1 MHVTI
6 SNNTFKVTNCDFEN
20 GYKYGRYNKK
30 TENDELIT
38 HRDQL
43 VVVDNIETLIKMI
56 RGQQVML
63 DKDLATLYGV
73 EAKVLN
79 QAVKRNVERFPDDFR
94 FQLTKEE
101 CLRSQIVTLN
111 EKRGQHLKY
120 MPYAFTEQ
128 GVAMLSSVLRS
139 KTAIEVNIQIMRAFV
154 SMRHFMVNN
163 ASVFSRLETIEYHQ
177 LEMQQHQQETD
188 KRIDEV
194 FRRLDEGNAKPKQ
207 GVFYNGQ
214 VYDAYTFVSDLIKSA
229 KKRIILIDNYVDET
243 VLTLLDKRENCVS
256 AVIYT
261 QQISRHFQLDID
273 RHNAQ
278 YAPIDVETFRLSHDR
293 FLCIDDDVYHIGAS
307 IKDLGKKWFGFSKM
321 EILTPDELVERINRE

>member
-1 MHVTI
+1 MANNIDKKEPVAICDQSKIDVT
-6 SNNTFKVTNCDFEN
+6 KCDN
-20 GYKYGRYNKK
+20 H
-30 TENDELIT
+30 ELAG
-38 HRDQL
+38 
-43 VVVDNIETLIKMI
+43 NIEPLIKVI

-73 EAKVLN
+73 ETRVLN
-79 QAVKRNVERFPDDFR
+79 QTVKRNIERFPDDFR
-94 FQLTKEE
+94 FELSREE
-101 CLRSQIVTLN
+101 CLRSQIVISN
-111 EKRGQHLKY
+111 GRGGNRY
-120 MPYAFTEQ
+120 STYAFTEQ

-139 KTAIEVNIQIMRAFV
+139 QTAIEVNIQIMRAFV

-163 ASVFSRLETIEYHQ
+163 ASVFSRLETMEYHQ
-177 LEMQQHQQETD
+177 LEILQHQQDTD
-188 KRIDEV
+188 KHIEATNKRIDEV

-214 VYDAYTFVSDLIKSA
+214 IYDAYTFVSDLIKSA
-229 KKRIILIDNYVDET
+229 KKRIVLIDNYVDET
-243 VLTLLDKRENCVS
+243 VLTLLDKRDNNVS
-256 AVIYT
+256 ATIYT
-261 QQISRHFQLDID
+261 QQISRQFQLDID

-321 EILTPDELVERINRE
+321 EILTPDELVKRINRG

>member
-1 MHVTI
+1 MA
-6 SNNTFKVTNCDFEN
+6 NNIEHQDKDELVTNCDQSKIDVT
-20 GYKYGRYNKK
+20 KYDDHK
-30 TENDELIT
+30 LAS
-38 HRDQL
+38 
-43 VVVDNIETLIKMI
+43 NIEPLIKAI

-73 EAKVLN
+73 ETKVLN
-79 QAVKRNVERFPDDFR
+79 QTVKRNIERFPDDFR
-94 FQLTKEE
+94 FGLSREE
-101 CLRSQIVTLN
+101 CLRSQIVISN
-111 EKRGQHLKY
+111 GRGGNRY
-120 MPYAFTEQ
+120 STYAFTEQ

-139 KTAIEVNIQIMRAFV
+139 QTAIEVNIQIMRAFV

-163 ASVFSRLETIEYHQ
+163 ASMFSRLETIEYHQ
-177 LEMQQHQQETD
+177 LEILQHQQDTDKHLQESD
-188 KRIDEV
+188 KRIEEV

-214 VYDAYTFVSDLIKSA
+214 IYDAYTFVSDLIKSA
-229 KKRIILIDNYVDET
+229 KKRIVLIDNYVDET
-243 VLTLLDKRENCVS
+243 VLTLLDKRDNNVS
-256 AVIYT
+256 AIIYT
-261 QQISRHFQLDID
+261 QQISRQFQLDID

-321 EILTPDELVERINRE
+321 EILTPDELEERINRE

>member
-1 MHVTI
+1 MADITEKTG
-6 SNNTFKVTNCDFEN
+6 NGELVTN
-20 GYKYGRYNKK
+20 
-30 TENDELIT
+30 
-38 HRDQL
+38 RDQL
-43 VVVDNIETLIKMI
+43 VVVDNIESLIKVI

-63 DKDLATLYGV
+63 DKDLAILYGV
-73 EAKVLN
+73 ETRVLN
-79 QAVKRNVERFPDDFR
+79 QTVKRNIERFPDDFR
-94 FQLTKEE
+94 FELSREE
-101 CLRSQIVTLN
+101 CLRSQIVISN
-111 EKRGQHLKY
+111 GRGGNRY
-120 MPYAFTEQ
+120 STYAFTEQ

-139 KTAIEVNIQIMRAFV
+139 QTAIEVNIQIMRAFV
-154 SMRHFMVNN
+154 SMRHFMGNN
-163 ASVFSRLETIEYHQ
+163 ASVFNRLEIMEYHQ

-214 VYDAYTFVSDLIKSA
+214 IYDAYTFVCDLIKSA

-243 VLTLLDKRENCVS
+243 VLTLLDKRENGVS
-256 AVIYT
+256 ATIYT

-307 IKDLGKKWFGFSKM
+307 IKDLGKKWFGFSKI
-321 EILTPDELVERINRE
+321 EILTPDELVERINRG

>member
-1 MHVTI
+1 MTDKI
-6 SNNTFKVTNCDFEN
+6 E
-20 GYKYGRYNKK
+20 KK
-30 TENDELIT
+30 ESSELIT
-38 HRDQL
+38 KSDRL
-43 VVVDNIETLIKMI
+43 VGVDNIEPLIKII

-63 DKDLATLYGV
+63 DRDLATLYGV
-73 EAKVLN
+73 ETKRLN
-79 QAVKRNVERFPDDFR
+79 EQVKRNIQRFPEDFM
-94 FQLTKEE
+94 FQLTKDE
-101 CLRSQIVTLN
+101 CLRSQIATLN
-111 EKRGQHLKY
+111 EGRGQHLKY
-120 MPYAFTEQ
+120 MPYVFTEN

-139 KTAIEVNIQIMRAFV
+139 DTAIEVNIRIMRAFT

-163 ASVFSRLETIEYHQ
+163 ASVFSRLETMEYHQ
-177 LEMQQHQQETD
+177 LEILQHQQDTD
-188 KRIDEV
+188 KHIEATNKRIDEV

-214 VYDAYTFVSDLIKSA
+214 IYDAYTFVSDLIKSA
-229 KKRIILIDNYVDET
+229 KRRIILIDNYVDET
-243 VLTLLDKRENCVS
+243 VLTLLDKRGNDVS

-261 QQISRHFQLDID
+261 QQISRQFQLDID

-321 EILTPDELVERINRE
+321 EILTPNELVERINRE